1 VDDTKAAR
9 TARARRGN
17 EELPER
23 KPAPG
28 KVFLKWFGIMAL
40 VLFGIAGGAAMYAN
54 AKFLGAK
61 SFPEIFI
68 APFNTASS
76 LRDPRKYFPGQDRIT
91 ILCLGLDRNIFH
103 SKKDPKLNG
112 MPYTKG
118 SRSDV
123 MMIASLDLVNQT
135 VSIISVP
142 RDTRVQLP
150 GKRSYSKINQ
160 AHADGGI
167 PYTQKAVEEFLGVP
181 IDHHVVIKQEA
192 IQKLVEALGGI
203 TVDVPMDMDYDDN
216 WGQLHIHLKEG
227 KGQHLNGEQIVGF
240 MRYRHG
246 DPQGDL
252 GRIKRQQQVIQVLS
266 QEAKN
271 PSILF
276 KAPGLIDAIQQYV
289 QTDLTPEQQ
298 LALASLFHKVQP
310 ANIQTASLPTEGT
323 DTIDG
328 INYVIPDEYGKSAA
342 VDWILR
348 GNRDAMNRLI
358 RVELKN
364 ASGDRELYGKVYD
377 CLRHYGFEVVRAGRA
392 EGDPKPATR
401 AVQLSSMKGAAR
413 RVLEVLGIRSDV
425 TKEEGDP
432 WGPDVTLYVGQDLA
446 ENQTV
451 TLTELWPD
459 LPERP
464 ARSRRQRVV
473 RARRDNGTVRVR
485 SVEPDS
491 ASEEKPEEKP
501 EETHMDVPGTADPA
515 SAPEPANSTTPTPA
529 PTSAPAPD
537 GDTSSTPPATPG
549 TSSGE

>member
-1 VDDTKAAR
+1 MVDDTKAAR
-9 TARARRGN
+9 TARARRGI
-17 EELPER
+17 EEVSAKKLAR
-23 KPAPG
+23 G
-28 KVFLKWFGIMAL
+28 KAFLKWFGILSL
-40 VLFGIAGGAAMYAN
+40 VLLGVAAGAVVYLNQKFAGGGN
-54 AKFLGAK
+54 
-61 SFPEIFI
+61 
-68 APFNTASS
+68 PFTALIDNSQAVIE
-76 LRDPRKYFPGQDRIT
+76 PRKFFPGQDRIT
-91 ILCLGLDRNIFH
+91 VLCLGLDRNIFH

-135 VSIISVP
+135 VSILSVP

-167 PYTQKAVEEFLGVP
+167 PYTKKTVEEFLGVP
-181 IDHHVVIKQEA
+181 IDYHVVIKQEA
-192 IQKLVEALGGI
+192 IQKLVESLGGL

-227 KGQHLNGEQIVGF
+227 KNQHLNGEQIVGF

-266 QEAKN
+266 QEAKDPTN
-271 PSILF
+271 LAHAGS
-276 KAPGLIDAIQQYV
+276 LISTIQQYI
-289 QTDLTPEQQ
+289 QTDLTPQQ
-298 LALASLFHKVQP
+298 ELALASLFHKVQP
-310 ANIQTASLPTEGT
+310 ANIQTASLPTDGT

-328 INYVIPDEYGKSAA
+328 VNYVIPDDYGKEAA

-364 ASGDRELYGKVYD
+364 TSGDRELYGKVYD
-377 CLRHYGFEVVRAGRA
+377 CLRHYGFDVVRAGRV
-392 EGDPKPATR
+392 EGDPKTTSR

-413 RVLEVLGIRSDV
+413 RVLEVLGIRADV
-425 TKEEGDP
+425 VKEDGDP
-432 WGPDVTLYVGQDLA
+432 WGPDVTLYVGKDLA

-451 TLTELWPD
+451 AMTELWPEI
-459 LPERP
+459 PTRP
-464 ARSRRQRVV
+464 ARSRRTRTAT
-473 RARRDNGTVRVR
+473 RTRRDSDSVRIR
-485 SVEPDS
+485 TVEPDA

-501 EETHMDVPGTADPA
+501 EETHMDVPGSADP
-515 SAPEPANSTTPTPA
+515 
-529 PTSAPAPD
+529 APAPD
-537 GDTSSTPPATPG
+537 PASPATPAPAPAPTGG
-549 TSSGE
+549 TSTTPPPSTNTSGGE

>member
-1 VDDTKAAR
+1 MDDTNAAR
-9 TARARRGN
+9 AARARREY
-17 EELPER
+17 EEVPER
-23 KPAPG
+23 RPRRG
-28 KVFLKWFGIMAL
+28 KALLKWIAFLSLAL
-40 VLFGIAGGAAMYAN
+40 FCAAAGAAMYAN
-54 AKFLGAK
+54 AKFLGVK
-61 SFPEIFI
+61 SLPGLLT
-68 APFNTASS
+68 APFETANT

-91 ILCLGLDRNIFH
+91 VLCLGLDRNIFH

-118 SRSDV
+118 ARSDV

-135 VSIISVP
+135 VSILSVP

-150 GKRSYSKINQ
+150 GKRSYAKINQ

-167 PYTQKAVEEFLGVP
+167 PYTKEAVEEFLGIS

-192 IQKLVEALGGI
+192 IQKLVDALGGI
-203 TVDVPMDMDYDDN
+203 SVDVPMDMDYDDN

-227 KGQHLNGEQIVGF
+227 KDQHLNGEQIVGF

-266 QEAKN
+266 QQAKN
-271 PSILF
+271 PATLL
-276 KAPGLIDAIQQYV
+276 KATALIDAIQKYV

-298 LALASLFHKVQP
+298 LALASLFHKVET

-328 INYVIPDEYGKSAA
+328 VNYVIPDDYGKEAA
-342 VDWILR
+342 VDWIIR

-364 ASGDRELYGKVYD
+364 TSGDRELYGKVYD
-377 CLRHYGFEVVRAGRA
+377 CLRHYGFDVVRAGRVS
-392 EGDPKPATR
+392 GDPKPSTR
-401 AVQLSSMKGAAR
+401 AVQLSNMKGAAR

-432 WGPDVTLYVGQDLA
+432 WGPDVTLYVGQDMA
-446 ENQTV
+446 QNQTV
-451 TLTELWPD
+451 ALSDLWPEMPD
-459 LPERP
+459 RP
-464 ARSRRQRVV
+464 ARSSRRIRTARVRRENASV
-473 RARRDNGTVRVR
+473 RIR
-485 SVEPDS
+485 SVEPEQ
-491 ASEEKPEEKP
+491 ATEEKPEEKP
-501 EETHMDVPGTADPA
+501 TEQPLDVPGTADPA
-515 SAPEPANSTTPTPA
+515 PTPDPAASPSGAAAA
-529 PTSAPAPD
+529 PS
-537 GDTSSTPPATPG
+537 GETSSTPSTEPKV
-549 TSSGE
+549 SSGE